1 MTDTVHA
8 TQVSALRG
16 DLEPR
21 LGRPAR
27 FLTVTT
33 S

>member
-16 DLEPR
+16 DLGPR
-21 LGRPAR
+21 LGHLAR
-27 FLTVTT
+27 SLTVTT
-33 S
+33 P